1 MKKAELRAIADRY
14 GMEILRNPITNEAW
28 GLALET
34 AQDIPE
40 LDVLASDIW
49 DENPVVTVEKVYG
62 VYQEVYGTHLY
73 KVACPVEWFDL
84 WGWRD

>member
-28 GLALET
+28 GLMLDTVE
-34 AQDIPE
+34 DIPE
-40 LDVLASDIW
+40 LDALASDIW
-49 DENPVVTVEKVYG
+49 SEDCVAVTKEYG
-62 VYQEVYGTHLY
+62 MFASQGSHLY
-73 KVACPVEWFDL
+73 KVACPVEWFGL